1 MLSNVIINNLIT
13 KKSRFFLAFIKK
25 VLKKFIYGVK
35 INQNQLN
42 FYIIGTKML
51 YALTFLKNNNIANF
65 DKLVD
70 IIVIDNISNIN
81 RFEINYVF

>member
-1 MLSNVIINNLIT
+1 MLSDVIINNLIT
-13 KKSRFFLAFIKK
+13 KKTRFFLIFIKK

-51 YALTFLKNNNIANF
+51 YALTFLKNNNIVNF

>member
-13 KKSRFFLAFIKK
+13 KKSRFFLTFIKR